1 MKTAIDIDT
10 ILRPLPGDSPAG
22 EDLRYTEVYAEIKE
36 ARKAEDDFA
45 MGEWQHETK
54 SADWGAV
61 VSRAVDALT
70 TRSKDLQIAAWLAEA
85 LVVLEDFE
93 GLAVGFTILQGLIE
107 NFWETAYPE
116 MEDGDIEYR
125 LAPFEF
131 LNERLSS
138 CIRQAALTTSGY
150 SWFRWQESRD
160 VGYEADTKNKFG
172 DSDEKKKLRRDELVA
187 EGKITAEQFDS
198 AVVQTP
204 RQMRSALMAQL
215 ASCQEAFA
223 ALDKR
228 VDEKFGRDAPRI
240 SDIGQ
245 ALEECARL
253 VGRLYGEQKAS
264 ASGQNSLP
272 DREAVPQAANSEA
285 AAVSEKFAAPIVPQS
300 LAEVPPLGRAVSVAA
315 NFELTEYELWEE
327 ALRMLDG
334 GSIRNALERLLTA
347 SCSMPSDRER
357 TRYRFMIAKLCI
369 KADRH
374 DLARPIVEGLSALI
388 DELHLERWESPL
400 WIAEVL
406 EALYQCLTCGEPSD
420 EDLAKAQ
427 ELFRRLCTLD
437 VTKALGHGR

>member
-10 ILRPLPGDSPAG
+10 VLAPLPGDSPVG

-54 SADWGAV
+54 SADWSAV
-61 VSRAVDALT
+61 LSRTVDALT

-85 LVVLEDFE
+85 LVELEDFE
-93 GLAVGFTILQGLIE
+93 GLAAGFKILQGLIE
-107 NFWETAYPE
+107 NFWETAYPK

-131 LNERLSS
+131 LNERLST
-138 CIRQAALTTSGY
+138 CIRQAAVTSSGY

-172 DSDEKKKLRRDELVA
+172 DGDETKKQRRDELVA
-187 EGKITAEQFDS
+187 EGKITAEQFDA

-204 RQMRSALMAQL
+204 RQMRSALTAQL

-253 VGRLYGEQKAS
+253 VGRVYGEQKAS
-264 ASGQNSLP
+264 PSGQKPLP
-272 DREAVPQAANSEA
+272 DPEVVPQGAKRET
-285 AAVSEKFAAPIVPQS
+285 AAVSESFATPIVPQS
-300 LAEVPPLGRAVSVAA
+300 PAGLPLLGRAGPIAA
-315 NFELTEYELWEE
+315 NSELTEYELWEE
-327 ALRMLDG
+327 ALRTLDG
-334 GSIRNALERLLTA
+334 GGIRNALERLLTA
-347 SCSMPSDRER
+347 SCSMPSERER

-388 DELHLERWESPL
+388 EELHLERWESPL

-406 EALYQCLTCGEPSD
+406 EALYQCLTYGEPSD

-427 ELFRRLCTLD
+427 ELFKRLCTLD